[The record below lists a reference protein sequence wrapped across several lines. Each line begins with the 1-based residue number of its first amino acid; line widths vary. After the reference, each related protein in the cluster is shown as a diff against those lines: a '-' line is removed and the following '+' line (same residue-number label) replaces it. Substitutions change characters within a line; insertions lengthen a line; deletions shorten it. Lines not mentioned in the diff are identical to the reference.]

1 MDCNGCEFHPELFYD
16 DEFQIWLRR
25 EDDDTLTVGMTDLSQ
40 TIAGK
45 IIHVRVRR
53 PGTRR
58 PPGKPV
64 ATIESGKWAGPI
76 PNFIDCKIV
85 EGNEDVLENPVL
97 LNSDPYNAWIA
108 RVEPINGVEAALE
121 EFLTGDRAEEGYC
134 KRAKDDDIQCQ
145 RKLR

>member
-16 DEFQIWLRR
+16 DEFQIWIRR

-58 PPGKPV
+58 PPGKPG

-76 PNFIDCKIV
+76 PNFIDCTIV
-85 EGNEDVLENPVL
+85 EGNAEVLENPLL
-97 LNSDPYNAWIA
+97 LNSDPYNAWVA
-108 RVEPINGVEAALE
+108 RVEAVGGAEAALST
-121 EFLTGDRAEEGYC
+121 FLTGDEAEKGYC
-134 KRAKDDDIQCQ
+134 QRARDEDIHCQ
-145 RKLR
+145 RRTR